1 MSSVKTPSPAST
13 SAALYDVAIVGGGIV
28 GLATAY
34 QLTRQHPGRKIVV
47 LEKEQT
53 LAKHQTGHNSGVLHS
68 GIYYKP
74 GSLKATNCR
83 HGKALMEAFCR
94 DQGID
99 HEICGKVI
107 VAVGE
112 ADLGPLDTIYD
123 RGQKNGVA
131 CEMISQERLRE
142 LEPHAA
148 GIKAIHVPEAG
159 IVNYK
164 QVSDRMGQLIREAGG
179 EVKTG
184 AGVMDIHQE
193 ADGLTI
199 ATAAGDV
206 KARYLIN
213 CGGLHS
219 DRITKLTGQKPPAK
233 IVPFRGEYYEL
244 RPEARHFCKNLIYP
258 TPDPAFPFLG
268 VHFTRMITKD
278 AHGYHVECG
287 PNAVLAFRREGYHRT
302 SLHLGDLAE
311 TLTYP
316 GFWKMAGKYW
326 KTGMGEMW
334 RSVSKGAFV
343 KALQR
348 LLPEIRAEH
357 LEPAPA
363 GVRAQ
368 ALSPD
373 GKMVDDF
380 TIAEGERVVNVLN
393 APSPAATASLAI
405 GEHIVGL
412 VAKRF

>member
-1 MSSVKTPSPAST
+1 MSSKTPSPAT
-13 SAALYDVAIVGGGIV
+13 FDVAIVGGGIV

-34 QLTRQHPGRKIVV
+34 QLSQKHPGKKIVV
-47 LEKEQT
+47 LEKE
-53 LAKHQTGHNSGVLHS
+53 AAVARHQTGHNSGVLHT

-74 GSLKATNCR
+74 GSLKAINCR
-83 HGKALMEAFCR
+83 HGKALMEGFCR
-94 DQGID
+94 EQGID

-107 VAVGE
+107 VAIE
-112 ADLGPLDTIYD
+112 EKDLGPLDTILD
-123 RGQKNGVA
+123 RGHKNGVQ
-131 CEMISQERLRE
+131 CEMISKERLRE

-159 IVNYK
+159 IVNYT
-164 QVSDRMGQLIREAGG
+164 QVTRRMAQLVTEAGG
-179 EVKTG
+179 EVRTS
-184 AGVMDIHQE
+184 AQVHDIHHE
-193 ADGLTI
+193 ADGLII
-199 ATAAGDV
+199 ATASGDV
-206 KARYLIN
+206 RARNLVN

-219 DRITKLTGQKPPAK
+219 DRVTKLTGQTPPVK

-244 RPEARHFCKNLIYP
+244 KPGARHLCKNLIYP

-268 VHFTRMITKD
+268 VHFTRMISKD
-278 AHGYHVECG
+278 AGGFHVECG
-287 PNAVLAFRREGYHRT
+287 PNAVLAFKREGYNRT
-302 SLHLGDLAE
+302 SLNPRDLAE

-316 GFWKMAGKYW
+316 AFWKMSAKYW
-326 KTGMGEMW
+326 RTGMGEMW
-334 RSVSKGAFV
+334 RSLSKGAFV

-368 ALSPD
+368 AVSPD
-373 GKMVDDF
+373 GTMLDDF
-380 TIAEGERVVNVLN
+380 AIAEAERVVNVLN

-412 VAKRF
+412 VEKRF